1 MTHYVILAKYI
12 EVDQS
17 GCETLKDMTVL
28 SVEHSKD
35 EAIAKIQE
43 VEKAYKDNDDIVI
56 NSETNSINGGIEIIP
71 EQENPS
77 YYINIYMEE
86 VE

>member
-1 MTHYVILAKYI
+1 MVHYIILAKYI

-17 GCETLKDMTVL
+17 GCETLKDVTIL
-28 SVEHSKD
+28 SVEHSKN
-35 EAIAKIQE
+35 EALAKIQE
-43 VEKAYKDNDDIVI
+43 VKEAYKDNDDIVI
-56 NSETNSINGGIEIIP
+56 DSETNSINGGIEIIP